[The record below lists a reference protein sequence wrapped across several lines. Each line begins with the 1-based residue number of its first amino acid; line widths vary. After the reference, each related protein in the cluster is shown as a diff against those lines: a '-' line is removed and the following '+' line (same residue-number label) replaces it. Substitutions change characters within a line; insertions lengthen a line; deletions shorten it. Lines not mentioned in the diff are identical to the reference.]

1 MKNLKK
7 ILALAIAFV
16 MCFTMFAG
24 ALVFSDVPAG
34 GDYSSAITLLSD
46 LGVIAGKPDGSFGIN
61 DAITRADAVCLI
73 ARLMTGEQ
81 NPPKYNNAPVFT
93 DVVPGSYY
101 ESSVGYCAALG
112 ITSGTGGGK
121 FSPTKTITDGE
132 FVAMLTRAL
141 GYDTPEHPLQWPMG
155 NVVVAQ
161 QKGLLEN
168 VNYEYAS
175 DALRGEDAQMLAN
188 ALFADYDGWAAKQ
201 NLYQSADSRTGAPT
215 IAEVVF
221 NLGRLAYDD
230 AKDDG
235 NSDYREAVD
244 FYSVVKKVYNT
255 TKTGYDTTGFWNT
268 GKFADDCQA
277 HTWVIA
283 GVDASSKENTYVAF
297 AISDD
302 DNKVVD
308 PKSSKIRNRASDKN
322 TDDWAYQTF
331 TYTGDITPFIGYQ
344 VELWG
349 EMDHPGKVNEVA
361 AIRTV
366 EGQKSYDYNASME
379 GGNDD
384 VTVDDTKLKLKDA
397 DTGYTT
403 LELDKNNWETSTD
416 LYTGKYSNN
425 RGVAAVYN
433 LWKGHEKKDRQHVNG
448 DELLR
453 IKDGDQFKLFD
464 WDDDGDLDFVVK
476 DTAKYAIVEDVT
488 AKRVVVASIDEKGD
502 DSHRGAFAAKAEQTA
517 DNTSVSLKLGES
529 DLVVN
534 ADGVEEGD
542 IVEITV
548 DSRVYTKADDE
559 VVTITLTKVEPDAHK
574 LTKVSTKG
582 TLAPFFDGEE
592 FFVAEGGFWDLTEAK
607 DPEDYKYEEEDIKRD
622 FDLFLDRN
630 GFIVYSRYS
639 NGDSAKYMMVL
650 ETQDGGGRISAH
662 HLPAIKALLEND
674 KVETFDTIEKLK
686 IYGPNGK
693 TETTG
698 VYDSSDFTFEE
709 KDIVGKVYK
718 YYTNSKG
725 EITKLVEAFG
735 TVTSDTNRYKTKVM
749 SDYSFNEKSI
759 SILDEGENGGRWN
772 LEKAKAVFVVQT
784 PVVGGNVQS
793 YIRKTSGVDGHYYVD
808 REDVIAVDPDDIP
821 NIAKKSPAN
830 PTAPNAEV
838 LAASPLSTTNVASDA
853 DFEDYAAWVHTERTG
868 VANKFDGVAK
878 SAYLGYTNNN
888 RDVNAALIGVDS
900 FDGFGRNSVKLGI
913 LKRVDSESSEKDDE
927 YVYTFHLAVDGKEI
941 AEYKSDSV
949 ESLSDIMSKW
959 SNKDTL
965 AMVSEKDIDNILE
978 TRGLAYVE
986 VRFDGDLVDEIVVMD
1001 PNADNEL
1008 YVGRYYTVT
1017 RAVVGPDKIGNV
1029 IQFNSTDNA
1038 DGTKNPV
1045 QFADDKH
1052 FVSIKKWM
1060 ASAYQAGLTADTN
1073 YYAIDKHP
1081 TEKNG
1086 NYNGTVLMVTNDFE
1100 DDYDVAAA
1108 EKTDISYSSINDN
1121 NFNDQYYVVDIA
1133 TEKPTSVLRK
1143 DMNNKDAV
1151 AVVIFNKLM
1160 EEAGAVKGISLD
1172 PKTTADG
1179 ANVPTSGGSRRF
1191 VLTDESGKPIDISSA
1206 SINDNPNASASLP
1219 TGFEEGN
1226 IIGPETPNNIDAFGY
1241 DKNEVYVKFKSGA
1254 QTGVYTISV
1263 TSKEGD
1269 TSFPVRV
1276 SDSDTVVAD
1285 KSNVTINVAQGT
1297 AEQWLSITLVDPT
1310 TGKAPL
1316 ASAFDVKKGSSSA
1329 TITTDYTYNQV
1340 TGVLSVKQPAWNSAA
1355 LTDVV
1360 YKVVDKASSP
1370 NTVATITIKYNGAT
1384 TELFTA
1390 DAKIADAYVGDTV
1403 VTVTGVTAGAQKS
1416 DINSYTT
1423 IAVGTKQYT
1432 ISEIEIDGT
1441 TAKFY
1446 LNDTLVEGDLVVRV
1460 DGAPKYADG
1469 LLESTVAL
1477 RGEDEIAIEDPVT
1490 AGIAEGKDEAVSTQ
1504 AGAIYKVCK
1513 DLTVAKTTV
1522 NNNGSVTIKFSGKV
1536 DLSAAGKGADE
1547 AWPSYEGTETKF
1559 GNSVILPVEF
1569 PWFEG
1574 ANGHKWSTTPADRGP
1589 FTYKLNGNG
1598 GTVIA
1603 FPIAEGKITTARKTL
1618 RWFADDVSETP
1629 DASGFEVLTGAT
1641 KKIAE
1646 VTYVFDFSDVELTE
1660 ISGS

>member
-61 DAITRADAVCLI
+61 DAISRADAACLI

-235 NSDYREAVD
+235 NSDYKEAVD

-698 VYDSSDFTFEE
+698 VYKSSDFTFVE

-793 YIRKTSGVDGHYYVD
+793 YIRKTSGDNGHYYVD

-838 LAASPLSTTNVASDA
+838 LAASPLGTTNVASDA

-1073 YYAIDKHP
+1073 YYAIDKRP

-1121 NFNDQYYVVDIA
+1121 NLNDQYYVVDIA

-1226 IIGPETPNNIDAFGY
+1226 IIGPETPNNIAAFGY
-1241 DKNEVYVKFKSGA
+1241 DKNEVYVEFKSGA

-1276 SDSDTVVAD
+1276 SNSDTVVAD

-1297 AEQWLSITLVDPT
+1297 GDILVDNEKAPSITLVDPT

-1316 ASAFDVKKGSSSA
+1316 ASAFTVTGG
-1329 TITTDYTYNQV
+1329 TEGTDWVYDRV
-1340 TGVLSVKQPAWNSAA
+1340 TGVLTFKQPAWVQGKS
-1355 LTDVV
+1355 DVV
-1360 YKVVDKASSP
+1360 YTVKDKATSP
-1370 NTVATITIKYNGAT
+1370 NTVATVTIKYGAAT
-1384 TELFTA
+1384 TDPFENATV
-1390 DAKIADAYVGDTV
+1390 ADAYVGDTV
-1403 VTVTGVTAGAQKS
+1403 VVISGVTSGFAPTKS
-1416 DINSYTT
+1416 ELSVTVGSTNVDISSVDSSDAANGNLT
-1423 IAVGTKQYT
+1423 I
-1432 ISEIEIDGT
+1432 
-1441 TAKFY
+1441 Y
-1446 LNDTLVEGDLVVRV
+1446 LADTLPAGKLVVESSGVANYADSQTEAVDVVVRPADELTLDDPMGDL
-1460 DGAPKYADG
+1460 GSLADSSSELNK
-1469 LLESTVAL
+1469 LLA
-1477 RGEDEIAIEDPVT
+1477 
-1490 AGIAEGKDEAVSTQ
+1490 
-1504 AGAIYKVCK
+1504 KVCK
-1513 DLTVAKTTV
+1513 DLKVTTSVDDDGDVTMTFTGNANMKQEGVTSSTV
-1522 NNNGSVTIKFSGKV
+1522 
-1536 DLSAAGKGADE
+1536 
-1547 AWPSYEGTETKF
+1547 WPGYDGVSYPNTL
-1559 GNSVILPVEF
+1559 NDMVVITFDF

-1574 ANGHKWSTTPADRGP
+1574 AEGYKWSTQE
-1589 FTYKLNGNG
+1589 GNPRDWKSESG
-1598 GTVIA
+1598 NAGIA
-1603 FPIAEGKITTARKTL
+1603 IRFNIQEGKLVAEDKTL
-1618 RWFADDVSETP
+1618 CWYDGTEADS
-1629 DASGFEVLTGAT
+1629 
-1641 KKIAE
+1641 KKLAE
-1646 VTYVFDFSDVELTE
+1646 VKYHFNFDGVTVTLASE
-1660 ISGS
+1660 S

>member
-34 GDYSSAITLLSD
+34 GDYSAAITLLSD

-61 DAITRADAVCLI
+61 DAISRADAACLI

-112 ITSGTGGGK
+112 ITSGTGNGQ
-121 FSPTKTITDGE
+121 FSPSKTITDGE

-155 NVVVAQ
+155 NIVVAQ
-161 QKGLLEN
+161 QKGLLKN
-168 VNYEYAS
+168 VNIEYTS

-188 ALFADYDGWAAKQ
+188 ALFADYDRWAAQ
-201 NLYQSADSRTGAPT
+201 ENLYQRADDRMSPT
-215 IAEVVF
+215 IAEIVF
-221 NLGRLAYDD
+221 NLGRMAYN
-230 AKDDG
+230 A
-235 NSDYREAVD
+235 DYQTSSNNVKAGYNRAVD
-244 FYSVVKKVYNT
+244 FFGNEAKKVYNDG
-255 TKTGYDTTGFWNT
+255 KTDYEVDF
-268 GKFADDCQA
+268 DCQA

-283 GVDASSKENTYVAF
+283 GVDAREKENTYVAF

-308 PKSSKIRNRASDKN
+308 PLGNEIRGAGDS
-322 TDDWAYQTF
+322 WAYQTF

-349 EMDHPGKVNEVA
+349 EMDHPGKTLEVA
-361 AIRTV
+361 AIRTI
-366 EGQKSYDYNASME
+366 EGQKSYDYNASMD

-397 DTGYTT
+397 ETGYANLQINT
-403 LELDKNNWETSTD
+403 KNNWQTSED
-416 LYTGKYSNN
+416 LATGKYKNN
-425 RGVAAVYN
+425 RDVAAVYN

-464 WDDDGDLDFVVK
+464 WDNDGDLDFVVK
-476 DTAKYAIVEDVT
+476 NTAKYAIVEDVT
-488 AKRVVVASIDEKGD
+488 AKRVVVASIDEDGKGI
-502 DSHRGAFAAKAEQTA
+502 GLKADKTA

-559 VVTITLTKVEPDAHK
+559 VVTITLSKVEPDAHK
-574 LTKVSTKG
+574 LTRVSTKG

-698 VYDSSDFTFEE
+698 VYKSSDFTFVE

-793 YIRKTSGVDGHYYVD
+793 YIRKTSGDNGHYYVD

-1045 QFADDKH
+1045 QFADDEH

-1073 YYAIDKHP
+1073 YYAIDKRP

-1121 NFNDQYYVVDIA
+1121 NLNDQYYVVDIA

-1179 ANVPTSGGSRRF
+1179 ANVPTSGGPRRF

-1226 IIGPETPNNIDAFGY
+1226 IIGPETPNNIAAFGY
-1241 DKNEVYVKFKSGA
+1241 DKNEVYVEFKNPA

-1297 AEQWLSITLVDPT
+1297 AEQWPSITLVDPT

-1316 ASAFDVKKGSSSA
+1316 ASAFAVTGKTEG
-1329 TITTDYTYNQV
+1329 TDYKYDRA
-1340 TGVLSVKQPAWNSAA
+1340 TGVLSFKQPAWSSSQAQ
-1355 LTDVV
+1355 VV
-1360 YKVVDKASSP
+1360 YVVKDKATTP
-1370 NTVATITIKYNGAT
+1370 NTVATVTINYGSAT
-1384 TELFTA
+1384 TDPFENATV
-1390 DAKIADAYVGDTV
+1390 ADAYVGDTV
-1403 VTVTGVTAGAQKS
+1403 VVISGVTSGFAPTKSELSVTVGSTNVDISSVDSSDAANGNLTIYLDDPLPAGK
-1416 DINSYTT
+1416 
-1423 IAVGTKQYT
+1423 
-1432 ISEIEIDGT
+1432 
-1441 TAKFY
+1441 
-1446 LNDTLVEGDLVVRV
+1446 LVVESSSV
-1460 DGAPKYADG
+1460 ANYADSQT
-1469 LLESTVAL
+1469 EAVDVAL
-1477 RGEDEIAIEDPVT
+1477 RTEDEIAIEDPVT
-1490 AGIAEGKDEAVSTQ
+1490 AGIAEGKDEDVSTQ

-1513 DLTVAKTTV
+1513 DLTVTKTTV
-1522 NNNGSVTIKFSGKV
+1522 NDDGRVTIKFGGKV
-1536 DLSAAGKGADE
+1536 DLSAAGKGADVV
-1547 AWPSYEGTETKF
+1547 WPSYEGTETKF

-1603 FPIAEGKITTARKTL
+1603 FPIAEGKITTASKTL
-1618 RWFADDVSETP
+1618 FWFADDVSDTL
-1629 DASGFEVLTGAT
+1629 DGSGFEVLTGAT